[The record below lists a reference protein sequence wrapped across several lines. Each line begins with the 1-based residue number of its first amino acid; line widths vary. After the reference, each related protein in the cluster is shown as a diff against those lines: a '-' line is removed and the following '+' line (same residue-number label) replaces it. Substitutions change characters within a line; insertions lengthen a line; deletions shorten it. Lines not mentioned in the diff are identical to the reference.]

1 VPRTQNACHLFR
13 TSVHSLQTPTGLKD
27 KTLAIFCTSVH
38 SLQILTVLIKCFLP
52 IITWLWDNTL
62 AIFLCAR
69 AYLLQMLTL
78 VNDKTLATFEPVSI
92 LFKLSPCWKTKRSAF
107 FNQCLFLQTLTLL
120 KDETPAIFHQC
131 SFFNFSPFWKTQYL
145 PFFSSVY
152 FLRTLIFLNGN
163 TLAVFPVSIFF
174 KFSPSWKT
182 RRLPF
187 VVPAFFFFNYSPCWK
202 TKRLPPFCTS
212 VNSLQIFIVLEQIKT
227 RHF

>member
-1 VPRTQNACHLFR
+1 MPIHFKCSPWWTTKRLPLLNQCPFSSNYRLVEKRNARHF
-13 TSVHSLQTPTGLKD
+13 
-27 KTLAIFCTSVH
+27 
-38 SLQILTVLIKCFLP
+38 LIS
-52 IITWLWDNTL
+52 
-62 AIFLCAR
+62 
-69 AYLLQMLTL
+69 AY
-78 VNDKTLATFEPVSI
+78 F
-92 LFKLSPCWKTKRSAF
+92 FKRSPCWKTRRPPF
-107 FNQCLFLQTLTLL
+107 FTSVLFL
-120 KDETPAIFHQC
+120 
-131 SFFNFSPFWKTQYL
+131 NFSPFWKTQYL